1 MEALSMTS
9 SSTERDPSYSFSF
22 KRSRK
27 RRILTDILFPPPVLS
42 FVPIWGGAE
51 IWWIGLAISSHG
63 AERKKGAI
71 PTAESVSPALLYLD
85 LEREEF
91 SWVTEDRSSWVGEG
105 G

>member
-1 MEALSMTS
+1 MNDQSFEILVESKS
-9 SSTERDPSYSFSF
+9 SSLPFFSCLPL
-22 KRSRK
+22 S
-27 RRILTDILFPPPVLS
+27 VLS